1 MAVRKD
7 EVKGLAGTIVFHALL
22 VLLLLF
28 MALRTPLP
36 LPTEGGVEVNLGN
49 SDNGMGDVQPMELA
63 ASTPVAPPPSNATAR
78 EEIVTSNDE
87 EAPAIEPKKET
98 KPVVKP
104 EPKPVVKQEPK
115 PVVKQEPTPEPKPKV
130 DPRAMFPG
138 KSSSTNTTGA
148 GGNQGITG
156 KPGDQGKP
164 NGDPFATGYDGD
176 GGSGGGTGGGVGK
189 GVSFVLSGRSSRQIP
204 RPSDNFRESGKV
216 IVTIFVDRSG
226 NVTRTI
232 PGAKGSTTTNTQL
245 VQLADQAAKKAKFS
259 ANPDA
264 PDEQKGSITY
274 IFELN

>member
-7 EVKGLAGTIVFHALL
+7 EIKGFVGTVLFHALL
-22 VLLLLF
+22 VLALLF

-36 LPTEGGVEVNLGN
+36 LPSEGGVEVNLGN
-49 SDNGMGDVQPMELA
+49 SEDGMGDIQPMELA
-63 ASTPVAPPPSNATAR
+63 AASQAAPPPSNATS
-78 EEIVTSNDE
+78 EDEVVTSDDE
-87 EAPAIEPKKET
+87 EAPAIEPKKEPKP

-104 EPKPVVKQEPK
+104 EPKPQPVVKPEPK
-115 PVVKQEPTPEPKPKV
+115 PVPVQKV

-138 KSSSTNTTGA
+138 KTSTSTSGA

-176 GGSGGGTGGGVGK
+176 GGSGGGKGGGVGN
-189 GVSFVLSGRSSRQIP
+189 GVSFVLTGRSSRQIP
-204 RPSDNFRESGKV
+204 RPSENFREEGKV
-216 IVTIFVDRSG
+216 VVTIYVDRNG

-232 PGAKGSTTTNTQL
+232 PGAKGSTTTSTQL